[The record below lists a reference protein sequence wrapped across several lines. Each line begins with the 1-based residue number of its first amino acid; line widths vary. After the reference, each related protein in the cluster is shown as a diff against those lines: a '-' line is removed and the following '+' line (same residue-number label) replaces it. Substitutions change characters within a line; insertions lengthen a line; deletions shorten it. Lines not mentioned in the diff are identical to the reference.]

1 MTLPTLP
8 TRPTSDGDGSKRVPA
23 RERLLSAA
31 DDLFYGQG
39 INTTGV
45 EQVAGEAQVTKAT
58 LYNNFRSKE
67 QLVAAYLERRLDG
80 WFQAVRAGD
89 RPDGTPEE
97 RVAAFFDLLARDAHD
112 ERFRGCP
119 FTNAAVEMPG
129 SALVMEVV
137 RAHRRNIL
145 EHLETLTGGA
155 GGPELARSIVLLYD
169 GAMVAV
175 KTAGDF
181 GAISTARELSVRLVG
196 AAASGPR

>member
-8 TRPTSDGDGSKRVPA
+8 TLPTSGADAPTRVPA

-31 DDLFYGQG
+31 DGLFYGQG

-45 EQVAGEAQVTKAT
+45 EQVASEAHVTKAT

-80 WFQAVRAGD
+80 WLQAVRAGD
-89 RPDGTPEE
+89 RPDGTPEQ
-97 RVAAFFDLLARDAHD
+97 RVGAFFDLLVRDAHD

-129 SALVMEVV
+129 STLVMEVV

-145 EHLETLTGGA
+145 EHIEALIGDA

-175 KTAGDF
+175 KTAGDV
-181 GAISTARELSVRLVG
+181 GAISTARELSVRFVG
-196 AAASGPR
+196 AAASDPR